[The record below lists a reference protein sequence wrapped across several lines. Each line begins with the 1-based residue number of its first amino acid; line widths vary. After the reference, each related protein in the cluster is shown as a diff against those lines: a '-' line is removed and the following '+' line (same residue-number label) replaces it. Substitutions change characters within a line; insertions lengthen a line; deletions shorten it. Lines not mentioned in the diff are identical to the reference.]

1 MGMLS
6 FLLIP
11 ITFYILHKNIVL
23 YPRAN
28 IVPTLRCQNRT
39 FENIQA
45 IVFDKDGTL
54 AEVESYLKSLGQK
67 RARLVDAKIPGVQ
80 EPLMLAFG
88 METTGISPM
97 GLLAVGS
104 RRENEIA
111 AAAYVA
117 ETGRAWAEALMVAA
131 GAFQEADSYLTPK
144 AIHTPLLPHIGDW
157 LSKLQQSG
165 LKLGILSADTTDN
178 VKAFINTSGISSRIH
193 AYQGVDG
200 TGMSKPDP
208 RLYEAIC
215 QKLDVSPQHTLMIG
229 DSTLDMQMSA
239 SAGSAG
245 CIGVTWGWKM
255 PVAIA
260 QATCIL
266 TAPQQLEILA

>member
-1 MGMLS
+1 
-6 FLLIP
+6 
-11 ITFYILHKNIVL
+11 V
-23 YPRAN
+23 A
-28 IVPTLRCQNRT
+28 TLRCQDQT

-54 AEVESYLKSLGQK
+54 ANVEAYLKSLGQK

-88 METTGISPM
+88 LESAYVSPT

-117 ETGRAWAEALMVAA
+117 ETGRDWAEALEIAA
-131 GAFQEADSYLTPK
+131 AAFQDAEGYLKPK
-144 AIHTPLLPHIGDW
+144 AVHTPVVPNLGDW
-157 LSKLQQSG
+157 LSQLQQSG
-165 LKLGILSADTTDN
+165 LLLGILSADTTAH
-178 VKAFINTSGISSRIH
+178 VKEFVETYGLSAKIA
-193 AYQGVDG
+193 AYQGDDG
-200 TGMSKPDP
+200 EGPSKPDP
-208 RLYEAIC
+208 RFYEGIC
-215 QKLDVSPQHTLMIG
+215 RQLNVTPEQTVMIG
-229 DSTLDMQMSA
+229 DSTLDMQMA
-239 SAGSAG
+239 RAARSAG
-245 CIGVTWGWKM
+245 CVGVTWGWQR

-266 TAPQQLEILA
+266 NKPEELLVL

>member
-1 MGMLS
+1 MDSQSHTAGFS
-6 FLLIP
+6 
-11 ITFYILHKNIVL
+11 TV
-23 YPRAN
+23 A
-28 IVPTLRCQNRT
+28 TLRCRDRI

-80 EPLMLAFG
+80 EPLLLAFG
-88 METTGISPM
+88 LEASGVSPM

-117 ETGRAWAEALMVAA
+117 ETGRDWAEAVAIA
-131 GAFQEADSYLTPK
+131 AAAFQEAESYLKPK
-144 AIHTPLLPHIGDW
+144 AVHTPLLPNLGDS
-157 LSKLQQSG
+157 LSQLAQSG
-165 LKLGILSADTTDN
+165 LKLGILSADTTAHIKEF
-178 VKAFINTSGISSRIH
+178 VETYQLSSSIA
-193 AYQGVDG
+193 AYQGDDG
-200 TGMSKPDP
+200 EGMSKPDP
-208 RLYEAIC
+208 KLYELIC
-215 QKLDVSPQHTLMIG
+215 RQLNVSPEQTVMIG
-229 DSTLDMQMSA
+229 DSTLDMKMA
-239 SAGSAG
+239 RAAGSAG
-245 CIGVTWGWKM
+245 CVGVTWGWKM

-266 TAPQQLEILA
+266 DRPEDLQVFREGV

>member
-1 MGMLS
+1 VA
-6 FLLIP
+6 
-11 ITFYILHKNIVL
+11 TLH
-23 YPRAN
+23 
-28 IVPTLRCQNRT
+28 CQDQT

-88 METTGISPM
+88 METSGINPM

-117 ETGRAWAEALMVAA
+117 ETGRNWAEALMVAA
-131 GAFQEADSYLTPK
+131 GAFQEAESYLTPK
-144 AIHTPLLPHIGDW
+144 APHTPLLPDIAEW
-157 LSKLQQSG
+157 LTQLQQAG

-178 VKAFINTSGISSRIH
+178 VKAFIDTYQLSSRIH
-193 AYQGVDG
+193 AYQSVDS
-200 TGMSKPDP
+200 TDLSKPDP

-215 QKLDVSPQHTLMIG
+215 QKLDVPPQHTLMIG
-229 DSTLDMQMSA
+229 DSTLDMQMA
-239 SAGSAG
+239 RAAGSAG
-245 CIGVTWGWKM
+245 CIGVTWGWKTG
-255 PVAIA
+255 VAIA

-266 TAPQQLEILA
+266 TNPQALTVLA